1 MLQESPLLPVSPSVK
16 RAMLEAKEALEDFGF
31 EVVPFTLTDEEW
43 KDSRDYMQ
51 GIMTNGVSP
60 NSLKDIEESSETLM
74 NHISSQIRNLRSFEI
89 TKKFK
94 NFK

>member
-43 KDSRDYMQ
+43 KDSRDYM
-51 GIMTNGVSP
+51 
-60 NSLKDIEESSETLM
+60 
-74 NHISSQIRNLRSFEI
+74 
-89 TKKFK
+89 
-94 NFK
+94 

>member
-51 GIMTNGVSP
+51 GLMTNGVAP
-60 NSLKDIEESSETLM
+60 NSLKDIEES
-74 NHISSQIRNLRSFEI
+74 
-89 TKKFK
+89 
-94 NFK
+94 